1 MNIAITGAIG
11 SGKSTVAREV
21 MARLG
26 WREPAGFFTRRQP
39 GEVILETWRGERRVC
54 ARRQDQRAPLYEV
67 IPEVFA
73 DFAANNLGHGSRPVV
88 LDELGVLELDLPV
101 FTRAVADLFT
111 RDGPVLAVIQE
122 RALDR
127 WRDIIGASKIH
138 RVFRVEAG
146 NRDRLP
152 EDIATL
158 LREEAPISASRPGR
172 PRSTHRW

>member
-1 MNIAITGAIG
+1 MLTGAIG
-11 SGKSTVAREV
+11 SGKSAAVRAI

-26 WREPAGFFTRRQP
+26 WREPAGFFTSRRP
-39 GEVILETWRGERRVC
+39 GALVLQSWRGEGGPC
-54 ARRQDQRAPLYEV
+54 ARRDDARKPPYEV
-67 IPEVFA
+67 IPEVFTG
-73 DFAANNLGHGSRPVV
+73 FAVKCLGTGRAPAI

-152 EDIATL
+152 EDIATAFL
-158 LREEAPISASRPGR
+158 
-172 PRSTHRW
+172 HR